1 MVGPKERRMFELL
14 EMVRRR
20 SLNRAIDKERE
31 KIERK
36 PAPREWAK
44 WAGYDCGE

>member
-1 MVGPKERRMFELL
+1 MNKKAIEGNT
-14 EMVRRR
+14 EM
-20 SLNRAIDKERE
+20 NDENEE

-36 PAPREWAK
+36 PTPREWAK